1 MFYIIGLPEH
11 GDVDPGGGAAEA
23 GVEDVGGHGV
33 RVTPRHLG
41 PGPGAWHGGTHLG
54 ELLGVAAGVNLQHGF

>member
-1 MFYIIGLPEH
+1 MFYLIGLPEH

-33 RVTPRHLG
+33 RVTPRYQG
-41 PGPGAWHGGTHLG
+41 PGPDPGA
-54 ELLGVAAGVNLQHGF
+54 

>member
-1 MFYIIGLPEH
+1 MMLMLPIFLPEHNGSLKFYMIGLPEH

-41 PGPGAWHGGTHLG
+41 PGPGA
-54 ELLGVAAGVNLQHGF
+54 

>member
-1 MFYIIGLPEH
+1 MPEHSGGPMFYIIGLPEH

-33 RVTPRHLG
+33 RVTPRYLG
-41 PGPGAWHGGTHLG
+41 PGA
-54 ELLGVAAGVNLQHGF
+54 